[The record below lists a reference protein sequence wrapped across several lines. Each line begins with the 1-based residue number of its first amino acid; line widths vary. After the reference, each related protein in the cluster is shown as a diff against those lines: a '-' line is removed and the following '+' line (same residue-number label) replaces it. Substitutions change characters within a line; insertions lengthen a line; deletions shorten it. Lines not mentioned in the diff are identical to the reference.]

1 MNRGDRM
8 GREVLLKVLRGGY
21 AQFDR
26 VIKLDTPL
34 GDDWLVPL
42 YVKINARL
50 GRNFEVT
57 VDASSVMGD
66 KIKLNALMLQPVTLW
81 IRQTGGRYL
90 PIHGYVQR
98 ARRVGNDGAVS
109 YFQLQFSSWL
119 SFLKLGSDRRDW
131 QEASGWQ
138 ILTDV
143 FDKHP
148 QASGNYGHELRTA
161 VRSYSHRVQWE
172 TDWNFVHRSL
182 EEVGVFPRFDFAQD
196 GKSHEVIMM
205 DDLYF
210 GPSLPNAEMKF
221 SHAGTDEDFDGLTQ
235 LSEQQDVQSATL
247 TLGTADY
254 KRPDLDK
261 QVSTPA
267 ADLDDL
273 PGQGEDYLY
282 TGSQT
287 WAKSDVG
294 QKQARIRTEEWASRA
309 KRYFAIGSPRYAL
322 PGYWFRV
329 SGHPLFDALPAD
341 ERELSIIAS
350 DWLIQNNVPGMDAL
364 TRFPRSLRSEI
375 EQAQSTGSGTTVSHR
390 DGGVGFFHVEIEA
403 QRRKT
408 PFRSPF
414 EHQKPE
420 LHLQTAIVV
429 TDRNE
434 EIVTDDGNRVR
445 VRTSN
450 SRNDRNTK
458 STSWIRAAM
467 PDAGARR
474 GGYFPLRKD
483 DQVLLGFVN
492 GDCDR
497 PVIISR
503 LHGGATMPVWHTHG
517 LLSGFRSRE
526 YGGDGFNQFVM
537 DDSSGQNR
545 VHLYSS
551 SYSSHLHL
559 GYLIEQSDNTRGTF
573 LGNGFDLKSGAYGA
587 VRAEQ
592 GLYVSTQPAT
602 AQPLNVTAATEPL
615 AGAEAV
621 FEAASRASETNR
633 AESLHDGQAAL
644 KSFTDATQRTIAG
657 ATGGGRTAG
666 GGTGN
671 ANGFAKPVMLLSSP
685 EGIAASTQQSVHVTA
700 NQHANVVAGRNINL
714 AAGKALLA
722 SVLDKISLFAQNLGI
737 KIFAAKGP
745 VDIQAQSGAVSLVG
759 LQDVKIES
767 ADGRLILTAAEE
779 VWIGA
784 GGSYIRI
791 KGGLIENVTTGQI
804 LEKCGSWDKPGG
816 ASGTVRDPLQTTPVS
831 TDGGRGSLFSG

>member
-1 MNRGDRM
+1 MLD
-8 GREVLLKVLRGGY
+8 KVLRGGY

-26 VIKLDTPL
+26 IVKLDTPL
-34 GDDWLVPL
+34 GDNWLTPL
-42 YVKINARL
+42 YVKIKARL

-57 VDASSVMGD
+57 VDASSVVGD
-66 KIKLNALMLQPVTLW
+66 KIKLSALMLQPVTLW
-81 IRQTGGRYL
+81 IRQTDGGYL
-90 PIHGYVQR
+90 PIHGYVQQ
-98 ARRVGNDGAVS
+98 ARRLGNDGTLS
-109 YFQLQFSSWL
+109 YFQLHFASWL
-119 SFLKLGSDRRDW
+119 SFLKLSSDRRDW
-131 QEASGWQ
+131 QEVSGWQ

-148 QASGNYGHELRTA
+148 QASGNYGQELRTA
-161 VRSYSHRVQWE
+161 MRSYSHRVQWE

-182 EEVGVFPRFDFAQD
+182 EEVGVFPRFDFAKD
-196 GKSHEVIMM
+196 GKSHKVVMM

-210 GPSLPNAEMKF
+210 GPSLPNSEMKF

-235 LSEQQDVQSATL
+235 LSEQQDAQSATL
-247 TLGTADY
+247 TLGTVDY

-261 QVSTPA
+261 QTSTPA
-267 ADLDDL
+267 ADLDEL
-273 PGQGEDYLY
+273 PGHGEEYLY

-287 WAKSDVG
+287 WAESDAG
-294 QKQARIRTEEWASRA
+294 QQQARIRTEEWASRA

-322 PGYWFRV
+322 PGYWFKV
-329 SGHPLFDALPAD
+329 SGHPLFDALPEE

-350 DWLIQNNVPGMDAL
+350 DWLIQNNLPGIDAL

-375 EQAQSTGSGTTVSHR
+375 EQVHATGVGTTVSHR
-390 DGGVGFFHVEIEA
+390 DGGIGFFHVEIEA

-414 EHQKPE
+414 EHEKPE
-420 LHLQTAIVV
+420 MHLQTAIVV
-429 TDRNE
+429 TDSDE
-434 EIVTDDGNRVR
+434 EIHTDDGNRVR

-450 SRNDRNTK
+450 SRKDRNTK

-467 PDAGARR
+467 PDAGSKR

-526 YGGDGFNQFVM
+526 YGGDGFNQLVM
-537 DDSSGQNR
+537 DDATGQNR

-559 GYLIEQSDNTRGTF
+559 GYLIEQSDNTRGSF

-602 AQPLNVTAATEPL
+602 AQPLNVTAATDPL

-621 FEAASRASETNR
+621 LETVSKASETNR
-633 AESLHDGQAAL
+633 AESLQDGQAAL
-644 KSFTDATQRTIAG
+644 KSFTDATQRTVAG
-657 ATGGGRTAG
+657 SASGGRTAG

-685 EGIAASTQQSVHVTA
+685 DGIAASTQQSVHVTA
-700 NQHANVVAGRNINL
+700 NQHANVVAGKNVNL
-714 AAGKALLA
+714 AAGKALLV

-737 KIFAAKGP
+737 KIFAAKGS
-745 VDIQAQSGAVSLVG
+745 VDIQAQSGSASLVG

-767 ADGRLILTAAEE
+767 ADGRLILTAAKE

-784 GGSYIRI
+784 GGSYISI

-804 LEKCGSWDKPGG
+804 LEKCGSWDKPSG
-816 ASGTVRDPLQTTPVS
+816 ASGTIRDPLKATPVS

>member
-1 MNRGDRM
+1 MSGE
-8 GREVLLKVLRGGY
+8 GLLKALRGGH

-26 VIKLDTPL
+26 IVKLDTPL

-42 YVKINARL
+42 YVKIHARL
-50 GRNFEVT
+50 GRNFEVI

-66 KIKLNALMLQPVTLW
+66 RIKLNALILQPVTLW
-81 IRQTGGRYL
+81 IRQTDGGYL

-98 ARRVGNDGAVS
+98 ARRLGSDGSVS

-119 SFLKLGSDRRDW
+119 SFLKLSSDRRDW
-131 QEASGWQ
+131 QETPGWQ

-148 QASGNYGHELRTA
+148 QANGHYGLELRGA
-161 VRSYSHRVQWE
+161 MRSYSHRVQWE
-172 TDWNFVHRSL
+172 TDWNFVHRSM
-182 EEVGVFPRFDFAQD
+182 EEVGVFPRFDFAKD
-196 GKSHEVIMM
+196 GKSHKVVMM

-210 GPSLPNAEMKF
+210 GPSLPNPEMKF
-221 SHAGTDEDFDGLTQ
+221 SHVGTDEEFDGLTQ
-235 LSEQQDVQSATL
+235 LSEQQDAQSATL

-261 QVSTPA
+261 QVGTPA
-267 ADLDDL
+267 ADLEDL

-287 WAKSDVG
+287 WAESDIG
-294 QKQARIRTEEWASRA
+294 QQLARIRTEEWASRA
-309 KRYFAIGSPRYAL
+309 KRYFAVGSPRYAL

-329 SGHPLFDALPAD
+329 SGHPVLDALPEE

-350 DWLIQNNVPGMDAL
+350 DWLIQNNLPGMDAL
-364 TRFPRSLRSEI
+364 TRFPRSLRGEI
-375 EQAQSTGSGTTVSHR
+375 EQVQAAGTGATVR
-390 DGGVGFFHVEIEA
+390 DREGGVGFFHVEIEA

-414 EHQKPE
+414 EHEKPE
-420 LHLQTAIVV
+420 MHLQTAIVV
-429 TDRNE
+429 TDSDD
-434 EIVTDDGNRVR
+434 EILTDDGNRVR

-458 STSWIRAAM
+458 STTWIRAAM
-467 PDAGARR
+467 PDAGAKR

-526 YGGDGFNQFVM
+526 YGGDGFNQLVM

-559 GYLIEQSDNTRGTF
+559 GYLIEQSDNTRGAF
-573 LGNGFDLKSGAYGA
+573 LGNGFDLKSGAHGA

-621 FEAASRASETNR
+621 FETASKASETNR
-633 AESLHDGQAAL
+633 AESLQDGQTAL
-644 KSFTDATQRTIAG
+644 KSFTDATRRAVAG
-657 ATGGGRTAG
+657 SASGGRTAG

-671 ANGFAKPVMLLSSP
+671 ANGFSKPVMLLSSP

-700 NQHANVVAGRNINL
+700 NQHTNMVAGQNVNL
-714 AAGKALLA
+714 AAGKSLLA

-745 VDIQAQSGAVSLVG
+745 VDIQAQSGTASLVA

-767 ADGRLILTAAEE
+767 ADGRLILTAAKE

-784 GGSYIRI
+784 GGSYISI
-791 KGGLIENVTTGQI
+791 KGGLIENATTGQI
-804 LEKCGSWDKPGG
+804 LEKCANWDKPGG
-816 ASGTVRDPLQTTPVS
+816 ASGTIRDPLQATPVS

>member
-1 MNRGDRM
+1 MSGQ
-8 GREVLLKVLRGGY
+8 VLLKALRGGH

-26 VIKLDTPL
+26 IIKLDTPL
-34 GDDWLVPL
+34 GEDWLVPL
-42 YVKINARL
+42 YVKISARL
-50 GRNFEVT
+50 GRNFEVV

-66 KIKLNALMLQPVTLW
+66 KIKLNALMLKPVTLW
-81 IRQTGGRYL
+81 IQQTDGGYL

-98 ARRVGNDGAVS
+98 ARRLGYDGSIS

-119 SFLKLGSDRRDW
+119 SFLKLSSDRRDW
-131 QEASGWQ
+131 QEAGGWQ

-143 FDKHP
+143 LNKHP
-148 QASGNYGHELRTA
+148 QASGNYGLELRGTI
-161 VRSYSHRVQWE
+161 RSYSHRVQWE

-182 EEVGVFPRFDFAQD
+182 EEVGVFMRFDFAKD
-196 GKSHEVIMM
+196 GKAHKVIMM

-210 GPSLPNAEMKF
+210 GPSLPNVEMKF

-235 LSEQQDVQSATL
+235 LSEQQDAQSDTL
-247 TLGTADY
+247 TIGTADY
-254 KRPDLDK
+254 KRPNLDQ

-267 ADLDDL
+267 ADLENL

-287 WAKSDVG
+287 WAGSDVG
-294 QKQARIRTEEWASRA
+294 EQQARIRTEEWASRS
-309 KRYFAIGSPRYAL
+309 KRYFATGSPRYAL
-322 PGYWFRV
+322 PGYWFKV
-329 SGHPLFDALPAD
+329 SGHPVLDTLPED
-341 ERELSIIAS
+341 ERELSVIAS
-350 DWLIQNNVPGMDAL
+350 DWLIQNNLPGIDTL

-375 EQAQSTGSGTTVSHR
+375 EQVQAGGTGATVSHR
-390 DGGVGFFHVEIEA
+390 DGSVGFFHVEIEA

-420 LHLQTAIVV
+420 MHLQTAIVV
-429 TDRNE
+429 TDSEE

-458 STSWIRAAM
+458 STTWIRAAM
-467 PDAGARR
+467 PDAGAKR

-526 YGGDGFNQFVM
+526 YGGDGFNQLVM

-559 GYLIEQSDNTRGTF
+559 GYLIEQSDNTRGAF
-573 LGNGFDLKSGAYGA
+573 LGNGFDLKSGAHGA

-621 FEAASRASETNR
+621 FETVSKASETNR
-633 AESLHDGQAAL
+633 AESLQDGQAAL
-644 KSFTDATQRTIAG
+644 KSFTDATQRAVAG
-657 ATGGGRTAG
+657 STSGGRTAG
-666 GGTGN
+666 GGTGSV
-671 ANGFAKPVMLLSSP
+671 NGFAKPVMLLSSP

-700 NQHANVVAGRNINL
+700 NQHANVVAGQNVNL
-714 AAGKALLA
+714 AAGKSLLV
-722 SVLDKISLFAQNLGI
+722 SVLDKISVFAQNLGI
-737 KIFAAKGP
+737 KIFAAKGS
-745 VDIQAQSGAVSLVG
+745 VDIQAQSSTASLVA

-767 ADGRLILTAAEE
+767 ADGRLILTAAKE

-784 GGSYIRI
+784 GGSYISI

-804 LEKCGSWDKPGG
+804 LEKCGSWDKSGG
-816 ASGTVRDPLQTTPVS
+816 ESGTIRDPLQATPVS

>member
-1 MNRGDRM
+1 MA
-8 GREVLLKVLRGGY
+8 REVLLKALRGGY

-26 VIKLDTPL
+26 IVKLGTPL

-50 GRNFEVT
+50 GRNFEVI
-57 VDASSVMGD
+57 VDASSVVGD
-66 KIKLNALMLQPVTLW
+66 KIKLSALMLQPVTLW
-81 IRQTGGRYL
+81 IRQTDGGYL
-90 PIHGYVQR
+90 PIHGYVQQV
-98 ARRVGNDGAVS
+98 RRLGNDGALS
-109 YFQLQFSSWL
+109 YFQLRFASWL
-119 SFLKLGSDRRDW
+119 SFLKLSSDRRDW
-131 QEASGWQ
+131 QEVSGWQ
-138 ILTDV
+138 ILTDI
-143 FDKHP
+143 FDKHS
-148 QASGNYGHELRTA
+148 QASGNYGQELRA
-161 VRSYSHRVQWE
+161 AMRSYSHRVQWE

-182 EEVGVFPRFDFAQD
+182 EEVGVFPRFDFAKD
-196 GKSHEVIMM
+196 GKSHKVVMM

-210 GPSLPNAEMKF
+210 GPSLPNSAMKF
-221 SHAGTDEDFDGLTQ
+221 SHAGIDEDFDGLTQ
-235 LSEQQDVQSATL
+235 LSEQQDAQSATL
-247 TLGTADY
+247 TTGTADY
-254 KRPDLDK
+254 KRPNLDQ

-267 ADLDDL
+267 AELEEL

-287 WAKSDVG
+287 WAASDVG
-294 QKQARIRTEEWASRA
+294 QQQARIRTEEWASRS

-322 PGYWFRV
+322 PGYWFKV
-329 SGHPLFDALPAD
+329 SGHPVLDALPEE

-350 DWLIQNNVPGMDAL
+350 DWLIQNNLPGMDAL

-375 EQAQSTGSGTTVSHR
+375 EQVQAAETGSTVSHR

-414 EHQKPE
+414 EHEKPE
-420 LHLQTAIVV
+420 MHLQTAIVV
-429 TDRNE
+429 TDSDE
-434 EIVTDDGNRVR
+434 EIITDDGNRVR

-450 SRNDRNTK
+450 SRKDHNTK

-467 PDAGARR
+467 PDAGAKR

-526 YGGDGFNQFVM
+526 YGGDGFNQLVM

-573 LGNGFDLKSGAYGA
+573 LGNGFDLKSGAHGA

-602 AQPLNVTAATEPL
+602 AQPLNVAAATEPL

-621 FEAASRASETNR
+621 FETASKASETNR
-633 AESLHDGQAAL
+633 AESLQDGQTAL
-644 KSFTDATQRTIAG
+644 KSFTDATQRTVAG
-657 ATGGGRTAG
+657 STSGGRTAG

-671 ANGFAKPVMLLSSP
+671 ANGFSKPVMLLSSP

-700 NQHANVVAGRNINL
+700 NQHTNMVAGKNVNL
-714 AAGKALLA
+714 AAGKSLLV

-745 VDIQAQSGAVSLVG
+745 VDIQAQSGTASLVA

-767 ADGRLILTAAEE
+767 ADGRLILTAAKE

-784 GGSYIRI
+784 GGSYISI
-791 KGGLIENVTTGQI
+791 KGGLIENATTGQI
-804 LEKCGSWDKPGG
+804 LEKCGNWDKSSG
-816 ASGTVRDPLQTTPVS
+816 ASGTVRDPLQATPVS

>member
-1 MNRGDRM
+1 MASDM
-8 GREVLLKVLRGGY
+8 LDKVLRGGY

-26 VIKLDTPL
+26 IVKLDTPL
-34 GDDWLVPL
+34 GDNWLTPL
-42 YVKINARL
+42 YVKIKARL

-57 VDASSVMGD
+57 VDASSVVGD
-66 KIKLNALMLQPVTLW
+66 KIKLSALMLQPVTLW
-81 IRQTGGRYL
+81 IRQTDGGYL
-90 PIHGYVQR
+90 PIHGYVQQ
-98 ARRVGNDGAVS
+98 ARRLGNDGTLS
-109 YFQLQFSSWL
+109 YFQLHFASWL
-119 SFLKLGSDRRDW
+119 SFLKLSSDRRDW
-131 QEASGWQ
+131 QEVSGWQ

-148 QASGNYGHELRTA
+148 QASGNYGQELRTA
-161 VRSYSHRVQWE
+161 MRSYSHRVQWE

-182 EEVGVFPRFDFAQD
+182 EEVGVFPRFDFAKD
-196 GKSHEVIMM
+196 GKSHKVVMM

-210 GPSLPNAEMKF
+210 GPSLPNSEMKF

-235 LSEQQDVQSATL
+235 LSEQQDAQSATL
-247 TLGTADY
+247 TLGTVDY

-261 QVSTPA
+261 QTSTPA
-267 ADLDDL
+267 ADLDEL
-273 PGQGEDYLY
+273 PGHGEEYLY

-287 WAKSDVG
+287 WAESDAG
-294 QKQARIRTEEWASRA
+294 QQQARIRTEEWASRA

-322 PGYWFRV
+322 PGYWFKV
-329 SGHPLFDALPAD
+329 SGHPLFDALPEE

-350 DWLIQNNVPGMDAL
+350 DWLIQNNLPGIDAL
-364 TRFPRSLRSEI
+364 MRFPRSLRSEI
-375 EQAQSTGSGTTVSHR
+375 EQVHATGVGTTVSHR
-390 DGGVGFFHVEIEA
+390 DGGIGFFHVEIEA

-414 EHQKPE
+414 EHEKPE
-420 LHLQTAIVV
+420 MHLQTAIVV
-429 TDRNE
+429 TDSDE
-434 EIVTDDGNRVR
+434 EIHTDDGNRVR

-450 SRNDRNTK
+450 SRKDRNTK

-467 PDAGARR
+467 PDAGSKR

-526 YGGDGFNQFVM
+526 YGGDGFNQLVM
-537 DDSSGQNR
+537 DDATGQNR

-559 GYLIEQSDNTRGTF
+559 GYLIEQSDNTRGSF

-602 AQPLNVTAATEPL
+602 AQPLNVTAATDPL

-621 FEAASRASETNR
+621 LETVSKASETNR
-633 AESLHDGQAAL
+633 AESLQDGQAAL
-644 KSFTDATQRTIAG
+644 KSFTDATQRTVAG
-657 ATGGGRTAG
+657 SASGGRTAG

-685 EGIAASTQQSVHVTA
+685 DGIAASTQQSVHVTA
-700 NQHANVVAGRNINL
+700 NQHANVVAGKNVNL
-714 AAGKALLA
+714 AAGKALLV

-737 KIFAAKGP
+737 KIFAAKGS
-745 VDIQAQSGAVSLVG
+745 VDIQAQSGSASLVG

-767 ADGRLILTAAEE
+767 ADGRLILTAAKE

-784 GGSYIRI
+784 GGSYISI

-804 LEKCGSWDKPGG
+804 LEKCGSWDKPSG
-816 ASGTVRDPLQTTPVS
+816 ASGTIRDPLKATPVS

>member
-1 MNRGDRM
+1 MSG
-8 GREVLLKVLRGGY
+8 EVLLKVLRGGY

-26 VIKLDTPL
+26 IVKLDTPL
-34 GDDWLVPL
+34 GDDWLTPL

-57 VDASSVMGD
+57 VDASSVVGD
-66 KIKLNALMLQPVTLW
+66 KIKLSALMLQPVTLW
-81 IRQTGGRYL
+81 IRQTDGGYL

-98 ARRVGNDGAVS
+98 ARRLGNDGTVS

-119 SFLKLGSDRRDW
+119 SFLKLSSDRRDW

-148 QASGNYGHELRTA
+148 QASGNYGQELRA
-161 VRSYSHRVQWE
+161 AMRSYSHRVQWE

-182 EEVGVFPRFDFAQD
+182 EEVGVFPRFDFAKD
-196 GKSHEVIMM
+196 GKSHKVVMM

-210 GPSLPNAEMKF
+210 GPSLPNSEMKF

-235 LSEQQDVQSATL
+235 LSEQQDAQSATL

-261 QVSTPA
+261 QASTPA
-267 ADLDDL
+267 ADLDEL
-273 PGQGEDYLY
+273 PGQGEEYLY

-287 WAKSDVG
+287 WAESDAG
-294 QKQARIRTEEWASRA
+294 QQQARIRTEEWASRA

-322 PGYWFRV
+322 PGYWFKV
-329 SGHPLFDALPAD
+329 SGHPVLDALPEE

-350 DWLIQNNVPGMDAL
+350 DWLIQNNLPGLDAL
-364 TRFPRSLRSEI
+364 TRFPRGLRSEI
-375 EQAQSTGSGTTVSHR
+375 EQVQAAGTGATVSHR

-414 EHQKPE
+414 EHEKPE
-420 LHLQTAIVV
+420 MHLQTAIVV
-429 TDRNE
+429 TDSDE
-434 EIVTDDGNRVR
+434 EILTDDGNRVR

-467 PDAGARR
+467 PDAGAKR

-526 YGGDGFNQFVM
+526 YGGDGFNQLVM
-537 DDSSGQNR
+537 DDATGQNR

-559 GYLIEQSDNTRGTF
+559 GYLIEQSDNTRGSF

-602 AQPLNVTAATEPL
+602 AQPLNVTAATDPL

-621 FEAASRASETNR
+621 LETVSKASETNR
-633 AESLHDGQAAL
+633 AESLQDGQAAL
-644 KSFTDATQRTIAG
+644 KSFTDATQRTVAG
-657 ATGGGRTAG
+657 SASGGRTAG

-700 NQHANVVAGRNINL
+700 NQHANVVAGKNVNL
-714 AAGKALLA
+714 AAGKALLV

-737 KIFAAKGP
+737 KIFAAKGS
-745 VDIQAQSGAVSLVG
+745 VDIQAQSGSASLVG

-767 ADGRLILTAAEE
+767 ADGRLILTAAKE

-784 GGSYIRI
+784 GGSYISI

-804 LEKCGSWDKPGG
+804 LEKCGNWDKSSG
-816 ASGTVRDPLQTTPVS
+816 ASGTIRDPLQATPVS
-831 TDGGRGSLFSG
+831 TDGGRGSFFSG

>member
-1 MNRGDRM
+1 MAG
-8 GREVLLKVLRGGY
+8 ESLLKVLRGGY

-26 VIKLDTPL
+26 IVKLDTPL
-34 GDDWLVPL
+34 GDDWLTPL

-81 IRQTGGRYL
+81 IRQSDGGYL

-98 ARRVGNDGAVS
+98 VRRLGNDGTVS

-119 SFLKLGSDRRDW
+119 SFLKLSSDRRDW

-138 ILTDV
+138 ILTDI
-143 FDKHP
+143 FDKYP
-148 QASGNYGHELRTA
+148 QASGNYGQELRA
-161 VRSYSHRVQWE
+161 AMRSYSHRVQWE

-182 EEVGVFPRFDFAQD
+182 EEVGVFPRFDFAKD
-196 GKSHEVIMM
+196 GKSHKVVMM

-210 GPSLPNAEMKF
+210 GPSLPNSEMKF

-235 LSEQQDVQSATL
+235 LSEQQDAQSATL

-261 QVSTPA
+261 QASMPA
-267 ADLDDL
+267 ADLDEL
-273 PGQGEDYLY
+273 PGQGEEYLY

-287 WAKSDVG
+287 WAESDAG
-294 QKQARIRTEEWASRA
+294 QQQARIRTEEWASRA

-322 PGYWFRV
+322 PGYWFKV
-329 SGHPLFDALPAD
+329 SGHPLFDALPEE

-350 DWLIQNNVPGMDAL
+350 DWLIQNNLPGMDSL

-375 EQAQSTGSGTTVSHR
+375 EQVHATGVGTTVGHR
-390 DGGVGFFHVEIEA
+390 DGGIGFFHVEIEA

-414 EHQKPE
+414 EHEKPE
-420 LHLQTAIVV
+420 MHLQTAIVV
-429 TDRNE
+429 TDSDE
-434 EIVTDDGNRVR
+434 EIHTDDGNRVR

-450 SRNDRNTK
+450 SRKDRNTK

-467 PDAGARR
+467 PDAGSKR

-526 YGGDGFNQFVM
+526 YGGDGFNQLVM
-537 DDSSGQNR
+537 DDATGQNR

-559 GYLIEQSDNTRGTF
+559 GYLIEQSDNTRGSF

-602 AQPLNVTAATEPL
+602 TQPLNVTAATDPL

-621 FEAASRASETNR
+621 LETVSKASETNR
-633 AESLHDGQAAL
+633 AESLQDGQAAL
-644 KSFTDATQRTIAG
+644 KSFTDATQRTVAG
-657 ATGGGRTAG
+657 SASGGRTAG

-685 EGIAASTQQSVHVTA
+685 DGIAASTQQSVHVTA
-700 NQHANVVAGRNINL
+700 NQHANVVAGKNVNL
-714 AAGKALLA
+714 AAGKALLV

-745 VDIQAQSGAVSLVG
+745 VDIQAQSGSASLVG

-767 ADGRLILTAAEE
+767 ADGRLILTAAKE

-784 GGSYIRI
+784 GGSYISI

-804 LEKCGSWDKPGG
+804 LEKCGSWDKPSG
-816 ASGTVRDPLQTTPVS
+816 ASGTIRDPLKATPVS

>member
-1 MNRGDRM
+1 MAPDM
-8 GREVLLKVLRGGY
+8 LDKVLRGGY

-26 VIKLDTPL
+26 IVKLDTPL
-34 GDDWLVPL
+34 GDNWLTPL

-66 KIKLNALMLQPVTLW
+66 KIKLNALMLQPATLW
-81 IRQTGGRYL
+81 IRQTDGGYL

-98 ARRVGNDGAVS
+98 ARHLGNDGTIS

-119 SFLKLGSDRRDW
+119 SFLKLSSDRRDW

-143 FDKHP
+143 FEKHP
-148 QASGNYGHELRTA
+148 QASGNYGQELRTA
-161 VRSYSHRVQWE
+161 MRSYSHRVQWE

-182 EEVGVFPRFDFAQD
+182 EEVGVFPRFDFAKD
-196 GKSHEVIMM
+196 GKSHKVVMM

-210 GPSLPNAEMKF
+210 GPSLPNSEMKF

-235 LSEQQDVQSATL
+235 LSEQQDAQSATL

-261 QVSTPA
+261 QASTPA
-267 ADLDDL
+267 ADLDEL
-273 PGQGEDYLY
+273 PGQGEEYLY

-287 WAKSDVG
+287 WAESDAG
-294 QKQARIRTEEWASRA
+294 QQQARIRTEEWASRA

-322 PGYWFRV
+322 PGYWFKL
-329 SGHPLFDALPAD
+329 SGHPLFDALPEE

-350 DWLIQNNVPGMDAL
+350 DWLIQNNLPGMDAL

-375 EQAQSTGSGTTVSHR
+375 EQVKAAGTGTTVSHR

-414 EHQKPE
+414 EHEKPE
-420 LHLQTAIVV
+420 MHLQTAIVV
-429 TDRNE
+429 TDSDE

-450 SRNDRNTK
+450 SRNGRNTK

-467 PDAGARR
+467 PDAGSKR

-526 YGGDGFNQFVM
+526 YGGDGFNQLVM
-537 DDSSGQNR
+537 DDATGQNR

-559 GYLIEQSDNTRGTF
+559 GYLIEQSDNTRGSF

-587 VRAEQ
+587 VRAEL

-602 AQPLNVTAATEPL
+602 AQPLNVTAATDPL

-621 FEAASRASETNR
+621 LETVSKASETNR
-633 AESLHDGQAAL
+633 AESLLDGQAAL
-644 KSFTDATQRTIAG
+644 KSFTDATQRTVAG
-657 ATGGGRTAG
+657 TAGGGRTAG

-700 NQHANVVAGRNINL
+700 NQHANVVAGKNVNL
-714 AAGKALLA
+714 AAGKALLV

-745 VDIQAQSGAVSLVG
+745 VDIQAQSGSASLVG

-767 ADGRLILTAAEE
+767 ADGRLILTAAKE

-784 GGSYIRI
+784 GGSYISI

-804 LEKCGSWDKPGG
+804 LEKCGSWDKPSGG
-816 ASGTVRDPLQTTPVS
+816 SGMKLDPLKATPVS

>member
-1 MNRGDRM
+1 MLD
-8 GREVLLKVLRGGY
+8 KVLRGGY

-26 VIKLDTPL
+26 IVKLDTPL
-34 GDDWLVPL
+34 GDNWLTPL
-42 YVKINARL
+42 YVKIKARL

-57 VDASSVMGD
+57 VDASSVVGD
-66 KIKLNALMLQPVTLW
+66 KIKLSALMLQPVTLW
-81 IRQTGGRYL
+81 IRQTDGGYL
-90 PIHGYVQR
+90 PIHGYVQQ
-98 ARRVGNDGAVS
+98 ARRLGNDGTLS
-109 YFQLQFSSWL
+109 YFQLHFASWL
-119 SFLKLGSDRRDW
+119 SFLKLSSDRRDW
-131 QEASGWQ
+131 QEVSGWQ

-148 QASGNYGHELRTA
+148 QASGNYGQELRTA
-161 VRSYSHRVQWE
+161 MRSYSHRVQWE

-182 EEVGVFPRFDFAQD
+182 EEVGVFPRFDFAKD
-196 GKSHEVIMM
+196 GKSHKVVMM

-210 GPSLPNAEMKF
+210 GPSLPNSEMKF

-235 LSEQQDVQSATL
+235 LSEQQDAQSATL
-247 TLGTADY
+247 TLGTVDY

-261 QVSTPA
+261 QTSTPA
-267 ADLDDL
+267 ADLDEL
-273 PGQGEDYLY
+273 PGHGEEYLY

-287 WAKSDVG
+287 WAESDAG
-294 QKQARIRTEEWASRA
+294 QQQARIRTEEWASRA

-322 PGYWFRV
+322 PGYWFKV
-329 SGHPLFDALPAD
+329 SGHPLFDALPEE

-350 DWLIQNNVPGMDAL
+350 DWLIQNNLPGIDAL
-364 TRFPRSLRSEI
+364 MRFPRSLRSEI
-375 EQAQSTGSGTTVSHR
+375 EQVHATGVGTTVSHR
-390 DGGVGFFHVEIEA
+390 DGGIGFFHVEIEA

-414 EHQKPE
+414 EHEKPE
-420 LHLQTAIVV
+420 MHLQTAIVV
-429 TDRNE
+429 TDSDE
-434 EIVTDDGNRVR
+434 EIHTDDGNRVR

-450 SRNDRNTK
+450 SRKDRNTK

-467 PDAGARR
+467 PDAGSKR

-526 YGGDGFNQFVM
+526 YGGDGFNQLVM
-537 DDSSGQNR
+537 DDATGQNR

-559 GYLIEQSDNTRGTF
+559 GYLIEQSDNTRGSF

-602 AQPLNVTAATEPL
+602 AQPLNVTAATDPL

-621 FEAASRASETNR
+621 LETVSKASETNR
-633 AESLHDGQAAL
+633 AESLQDGQAAL
-644 KSFTDATQRTIAG
+644 KSFTDATQRTVAG
-657 ATGGGRTAG
+657 SASGGRTAG

-685 EGIAASTQQSVHVTA
+685 DGIAASTQQSVHVTA
-700 NQHANVVAGRNINL
+700 NQHANVVAGKNVNL
-714 AAGKALLA
+714 AAGKALLV

-737 KIFAAKGP
+737 KIFAAKGS
-745 VDIQAQSGAVSLVG
+745 VDIQAQSGSASLVG

-767 ADGRLILTAAEE
+767 ADGRLILTAAKE

-784 GGSYIRI
+784 GGSYISI

-804 LEKCGSWDKPGG
+804 LEKCGSWDKPSG
-816 ASGTVRDPLQTTPVS
+816 ASGTIRDPLKATPVS

>member
-1 MNRGDRM
+1 MASDM
-8 GREVLLKVLRGGY
+8 LDKVLRGGY

-26 VIKLDTPL
+26 IVKLDTPL
-34 GDDWLVPL
+34 GDNWLTPL
-42 YVKINARL
+42 YVKIKARL

-66 KIKLNALMLQPVTLW
+66 KIKLGALMLQPVTLW
-81 IRQTGGRYL
+81 IRQTDGGYL
-90 PIHGYVQR
+90 PIHGYVQQ
-98 ARRVGNDGAVS
+98 ARRLGNDGTLS
-109 YFQLQFSSWL
+109 YFQLHFASWL
-119 SFLKLGSDRRDW
+119 SFLKLSSDRRDW
-131 QEASGWQ
+131 QESSGWQ

-148 QASGNYGHELRTA
+148 QASGNYGQELRTA
-161 VRSYSHRVQWE
+161 MRSYSHRVQWE

-182 EEVGVFPRFDFAQD
+182 EEVGVFPRFDFAKD
-196 GKSHEVIMM
+196 GKSHKVVMM

-210 GPSLPNAEMKF
+210 GPSLPNSEMKF

-235 LSEQQDVQSATL
+235 LSEQQEAQSATL

-261 QVSTPA
+261 QASTPA
-267 ADLDDL
+267 ADLDEL
-273 PGQGEDYLY
+273 PGQGEEYLY

-287 WAKSDVG
+287 WAESDAG
-294 QKQARIRTEEWASRA
+294 QQQARIRTEEWASRA

-322 PGYWFRV
+322 PGYWFKV
-329 SGHPLFDALPAD
+329 SGHPLFDALPEE

-350 DWLIQNNVPGMDAL
+350 DWLIQNNLPGMDAL

-375 EQAQSTGSGTTVSHR
+375 EQVQAAGTGTTVSHR

-414 EHQKPE
+414 EHEKPE
-420 LHLQTAIVV
+420 MHLQTAIVV
-429 TDRNE
+429 TDSDE

-450 SRNDRNTK
+450 SRKDRNTK

-467 PDAGARR
+467 PDAGSKR

-526 YGGDGFNQFVM
+526 YGGDGFNQLVM
-537 DDSSGQNR
+537 DDATGQNR

-559 GYLIEQSDNTRGTF
+559 GYLIEQSDNTRGSF

-602 AQPLNVTAATEPL
+602 AQPLNVTAATDPL

-621 FEAASRASETNR
+621 LETVSKASETNR
-633 AESLHDGQAAL
+633 AESLQDGQAAL
-644 KSFTDATQRTIAG
+644 KSFTDATQRTVAG
-657 ATGGGRTAG
+657 SASGGRTAG

-700 NQHANVVAGRNINL
+700 NQHANVVAGKNVNL
-714 AAGKALLA
+714 AAGKALLV

-745 VDIQAQSGAVSLVG
+745 VDIQAQSGSASLVG

-767 ADGRLILTAAEE
+767 ADGRLILTAAKE

-784 GGSYIRI
+784 GGSYISI

-804 LEKCGSWDKPGG
+804 LEKCGSWDKPSGG
-816 ASGTVRDPLQTTPVS
+816 SGMKLDPLKATPVS

>member
-1 MNRGDRM
+1 MSG
-8 GREVLLKVLRGGY
+8 EVLLKVLRGGY

-26 VIKLDTPL
+26 IVKLDTPL

-50 GRNFEVT
+50 GRNFEVI
-57 VDASSVMGD
+57 VDASSVVGD
-66 KIKLNALMLQPVTLW
+66 KIKLSALMLQSVTLW
-81 IRQTGGRYL
+81 IRQTDSGYL
-90 PIHGYVQR
+90 PIHGYVQQV
-98 ARRVGNDGAVS
+98 RRLGSDGALS
-109 YFQLQFSSWL
+109 YFQLRFASWL
-119 SFLKLGSDRRDW
+119 SFLKLSSDRRDW

-148 QASGNYGHELRTA
+148 QASGNYGLELRA
-161 VRSYSHRVQWE
+161 AMRSYSHRVQWE
-172 TDWNFVHRSL
+172 TDWNFVQRSL
-182 EEVGVFPRFDFAQD
+182 EEVGVFPRFDFAKD
-196 GKSHEVIMM
+196 GKSHKVVMM

-210 GPSLPNAEMKF
+210 GPSLPKSEMKF
-221 SHAGTDEDFDGLTQ
+221 SHAGSNEEFDGLTQ
-235 LSEQQDVQSATL
+235 LSEQQDAQSATL

-267 ADLDDL
+267 ANLDEL

-287 WAKSDVG
+287 WAASDIG
-294 QKQARIRTEEWASRA
+294 QQQANIRTEEWASRA
-309 KRYFAIGSPRYAL
+309 KRYFAVGSPRYAL
-322 PGYWFRV
+322 PGYWFKV
-329 SGHPLFDALPAD
+329 TGHPVFDTLPD
-341 ERELSIIAS
+341 EDREISIIAS
-350 DWLIQNNVPGMDAL
+350 DWLIQNNLPGLDTLA
-364 TRFPRSLRSEI
+364 RFPRSLRGEI
-375 EQAQSTGSGTTVSHR
+375 EQAQAAGAGAAVSHR
-390 DGGVGFFHVEIEA
+390 DGGVGFLQVEIEA
-403 QRRKT
+403 QRRRT

-414 EHQKPE
+414 EHEKPE
-420 LHLQTAIVV
+420 MHLQTAIVV
-429 TDRNE
+429 TDSDE
-434 EIVTDDGNRVR
+434 EIHTDEGNRVR
-445 VRTSN
+445 VRTTN
-450 SRNDRNTK
+450 SRNAPNTK
-458 STSWIRAAM
+458 STPWIRAAM
-467 PDAGARR
+467 PDAGSKR

-517 LLSGFRSRE
+517 LLSGLRSRE
-526 YGGDGFNQFVM
+526 YGGDGFNQLVM
-537 DDSSGQNR
+537 DDSSAQNR

-559 GYLIEQSDNTRGTF
+559 GYLVEQSDNTRGAF
-573 LGNGFDLKSGAYGA
+573 LGSGFDLKSGAHGA

-621 FEAASRASETNR
+621 FETVSKASETNR
-633 AESLHDGQAAL
+633 AESLQDGQNAL
-644 KSFTDATQRTIAG
+644 KSFTDSTQRTVAG
-657 ATGGGRTAG
+657 STSGGRTAG

-671 ANGFAKPVMLLSSP
+671 ANGFSKPVMLLSSP

-700 NQHANVVAGRNINL
+700 NQHTNMVAGKNVNL
-714 AAGKALLA
+714 AAGKSLLV

-745 VDIQAQSGAVSLVG
+745 VDIQAQSGPASLVG

-767 ADGRLILTAAEE
+767 ADGRLILTAAKE

-784 GGSYIRI
+784 GGSYISI

-804 LEKCGSWDKPGG
+804 LEKCGNWDKPSG
-816 ASGTVRDPLQTTPVS
+816 ASGTIRDPLQATPVS

>member
-1 MNRGDRM
+1 MASDMLDN
-8 GREVLLKVLRGGY
+8 VLRGGY

-26 VIKLDTPL
+26 IVKLDTPL
-34 GDDWLVPL
+34 GDNWLTPL
-42 YVKINARL
+42 YVKIKARL

-57 VDASSVMGD
+57 VDASSVVGD
-66 KIKLNALMLQPVTLW
+66 KIKLSVLMLQPVTLW
-81 IRQTGGRYL
+81 IRQIDGGYL
-90 PIHGYVQR
+90 PIHGYVQQ
-98 ARRVGNDGAVS
+98 ARRLGNDGALS
-109 YFQLQFSSWL
+109 YFQLHFASWL
-119 SFLKLGSDRRDW
+119 SFLKLSSDRRDW
-131 QEASGWQ
+131 QETGGWQ

-148 QASGNYGHELRTA
+148 QASGNYGQELRTA
-161 VRSYSHRVQWE
+161 MRSYSHRVQWE

-182 EEVGVFPRFDFAQD
+182 EEVGVFPRFDFAKD
-196 GKSHEVIMM
+196 GKSHKVVMM

-210 GPSLPNAEMKF
+210 GPSLPNSEMKF

-235 LSEQQDVQSATL
+235 LSEQQEAQSATL
-247 TLGTADY
+247 TLGSVDY

-261 QVSTPA
+261 QASTPA
-267 ADLDDL
+267 ADLDEL
-273 PGQGEDYLY
+273 PGQGEEYLY

-287 WAKSDVG
+287 WAESDAG
-294 QKQARIRTEEWASRA
+294 QQQARIRTEEWASRA

-322 PGYWFRV
+322 PGYWFKV
-329 SGHPLFDALPAD
+329 SGHPLFDALPEE

-350 DWLIQNNVPGMDAL
+350 DWLIQNNLPGIDAL

-375 EQAQSTGSGTTVSHR
+375 EHVQANGAGTTVSHR
-390 DGGVGFFHVEIEA
+390 DGGIGFFHVEIEA

-408 PFRSPF
+408 PYRSPF
-414 EHQKPE
+414 DHEKPE
-420 LHLQTAIVV
+420 MHLQTAIVV
-429 TDRNE
+429 TDSDE
-434 EIVTDDGNRVR
+434 EIHTDDGNRVR

-450 SRNDRNTK
+450 SRKDRNTK

-467 PDAGARR
+467 PDAGSKR

-526 YGGDGFNQFVM
+526 YGGDGFNQLVM

-559 GYLIEQSDNTRGTF
+559 GYLIEQSDNTRGSF

-602 AQPLNVTAATEPL
+602 AQPLNVTAATDPL

-621 FEAASRASETNR
+621 LETVSKASETNR
-633 AESLHDGQAAL
+633 AESLQDGQAAL
-644 KSFTDATQRTIAG
+644 KSFTDATQRTVAG
-657 ATGGGRTAG
+657 SASGGRTAG

-700 NQHANVVAGRNINL
+700 NQHANVVAGKNVNL
-714 AAGKALLA
+714 AAGKALLV

-737 KIFAAKGP
+737 RIFAAKGS
-745 VDIQAQSGAVSLVG
+745 VDIQAQSGSASLVG

-767 ADGRLILTAAEE
+767 ADGRLILTAAKE

-784 GGSYIRI
+784 GGSYISI

-804 LEKCGSWDKPGG
+804 LEKCGSWDKPSGG
-816 ASGTVRDPLQTTPVS
+816 SGMKLDPLKATPVS

>member
-1 MNRGDRM
+1 MSG
-8 GREVLLKVLRGGY
+8 EVLLKVLRGGY

-26 VIKLDTPL
+26 IVKLDTPL
-34 GDDWLVPL
+34 GDDWLTPL

-57 VDASSVMGD
+57 VDASSVVGD
-66 KIKLNALMLQPVTLW
+66 KIKLSALMLQPVTLW
-81 IRQTGGRYL
+81 IRQTDGGYL

-98 ARRVGNDGAVS
+98 ARRLGNDGTVS

-119 SFLKLGSDRRDW
+119 SFLKLSSDRRDW

-148 QASGNYGHELRTA
+148 QASGNYGQELRA
-161 VRSYSHRVQWE
+161 AMRSYSHRVQWE

-182 EEVGVFPRFDFAQD
+182 EEVGVFPRFDFAKD
-196 GKSHEVIMM
+196 GKSHKVVMM

-210 GPSLPNAEMKF
+210 GPSLPNSEMKF

-235 LSEQQDVQSATL
+235 LSEQQDAQSATL

-267 ADLDDL
+267 ADLEDL

-287 WAKSDVG
+287 WAESDIG
-294 QKQARIRTEEWASRA
+294 QQQARIRTEEWASRA

-322 PGYWFRV
+322 PGYWFKV
-329 SGHPLFDALPAD
+329 SGHPVLDALPEE

-350 DWLIQNNVPGMDAL
+350 DWLIQNNLPGLDAL

-375 EQAQSTGSGTTVSHR
+375 EQVQAAGTGATVSHR

-414 EHQKPE
+414 EHEKPE
-420 LHLQTAIVV
+420 MHLQTAIVV
-429 TDRNE
+429 TDSDE
-434 EIVTDDGNRVR
+434 EILTDDGNRVR

-467 PDAGARR
+467 PDAGSRR

-526 YGGDGFNQFVM
+526 YGGDGFNQLVM

-559 GYLIEQSDNTRGTF
+559 GYLIEQSDNTRGSF

-602 AQPLNVTAATEPL
+602 AQPLNVTAATDPL

-621 FEAASRASETNR
+621 LETVSKASETNR
-633 AESLHDGQAAL
+633 AESLQDGQAAL
-644 KSFTDATQRTIAG
+644 KSFTDATQRTVAG
-657 ATGGGRTAG
+657 SASGGRTAG

-700 NQHANVVAGRNINL
+700 NQHANVVAGKNVNL
-714 AAGKALLA
+714 AAGKALLV

-737 KIFAAKGP
+737 KIFAAKGS
-745 VDIQAQSGAVSLVG
+745 VDIQAQSGSASLVG

-767 ADGRLILTAAEE
+767 ADGRLILTAAKE

-784 GGSYIRI
+784 GGSYISI

-804 LEKCGSWDKPGG
+804 LEKCGSWDKPSG
-816 ASGTVRDPLQTTPVS
+816 ASGTIRDPLKATPVS

>member
-1 MNRGDRM
+1 MAG
-8 GREVLLKVLRGGY
+8 ESLLKVLRGGY

-26 VIKLDTPL
+26 IVKFDTPL
-34 GDDWLVPL
+34 GDDWLTPL

-81 IRQTGGRYL
+81 IRQTDGGYL

-98 ARRVGNDGAVS
+98 ARRLGNDGSVS
-109 YFQLQFSSWL
+109 YFQLQFASWL
-119 SFLKLGSDRRDW
+119 SFLKLSSDRRDW

-148 QASGNYGHELRTA
+148 QASGNYGQELRTA
-161 VRSYSHRVQWE
+161 IRSYSHRVQWE

-182 EEVGVFPRFDFAQD
+182 EEVGVFPRFDFAKD
-196 GKSHEVIMM
+196 GKSHKVVMM

-210 GPSLPNAEMKF
+210 GPALPNSEMKF

-235 LSEQQDVQSATL
+235 LSEQQDAQSATL

-261 QVSTPA
+261 QASTPA
-267 ADLDDL
+267 ADLDEL
-273 PGQGEDYLY
+273 PGQGEEYLY

-287 WAKSDVG
+287 WAESDAG
-294 QKQARIRTEEWASRA
+294 QQQARIRTEEWASRS

-322 PGYWFRV
+322 PGYWFKV
-329 SGHPLFDALPAD
+329 SGHPLFDALPEE

-350 DWLIQNNVPGMDAL
+350 DWLIQNNLPGMDAL

-375 EQAQSTGSGTTVSHR
+375 EQVKAAGTGTTVNHR
-390 DGGVGFFHVEIEA
+390 DGGIGFFHVEIEA

-408 PFRSPF
+408 PYRSPF
-414 EHQKPE
+414 EHEKPE
-420 LHLQTAIVV
+420 MHLQTAIVV
-429 TDRNE
+429 TDSDE
-434 EIVTDDGNRVR
+434 EIHTDDGNRVR

-450 SRNDRNTK
+450 SRKDRNTK

-467 PDAGARR
+467 PDAGAKR

-526 YGGDGFNQFVM
+526 YGGDGFNQLVM

-559 GYLIEQSDNTRGTF
+559 GYLIEQSDNTRGSF

-602 AQPLNVTAATEPL
+602 AQPLNVTAATDPL

-621 FEAASRASETNR
+621 LETASKASETNR
-633 AESLHDGQAAL
+633 AESLQDGQAAL
-644 KSFTDATQRTIAG
+644 KSFTDATQRTVAG
-657 ATGGGRTAG
+657 SASGGRTAG

-685 EGIAASTQQSVHVTA
+685 DGIAASTQQSVHVTA
-700 NQHANVVAGRNINL
+700 NQHANVVAGKNVNL
-714 AAGKALLA
+714 AAGKALLV

-745 VDIQAQSGAVSLVG
+745 VDIQAQSGSASLVG

-767 ADGRLILTAAEE
+767 ADGRLILTAAKE

-784 GGSYIRI
+784 GGSYISI

-804 LEKCGSWDKPGG
+804 LEKCGSWDKSSG
-816 ASGTVRDPLQTTPVS
+816 ASGTIRDPLKATPVS

>member
-1 MNRGDRM
+1 MAED
-8 GREVLLKVLRGGY
+8 VLLKVLRGGY

-26 VIKLDTPL
+26 IVKLDTPL
-34 GDDWLVPL
+34 GDDWLTPL

-81 IRQTGGRYL
+81 IRQTDGGYL

-98 ARRVGNDGAVS
+98 ARRLGNDGTVS

-119 SFLKLGSDRRDW
+119 SFLKLSSDRRDW

-148 QASGNYGHELRTA
+148 QASGNYGQELRTA
-161 VRSYSHRVQWE
+161 MRSYSHRVQWE

-182 EEVGVFPRFDFAQD
+182 EEIGVFPRFDFAKD
-196 GKSHEVIMM
+196 GKSHKVVMM

-210 GPSLPNAEMKF
+210 GPSLPNSEMKF

-235 LSEQQDVQSATL
+235 LSEQQDAQSATL

-267 ADLDDL
+267 ADLEDL

-287 WAKSDVG
+287 WAESDAG
-294 QKQARIRTEEWASRA
+294 QQQARIRTEEWASRA

-322 PGYWFRV
+322 PGYWFKV
-329 SGHPLFDALPAD
+329 SGHPLFDALPD
-341 ERELSIIAS
+341 EERELSIIAS
-350 DWLIQNNVPGMDAL
+350 DWLIQNNLPGIDAL
-364 TRFPRSLRSEI
+364 TRFPRSLRGEI
-375 EQAQSTGSGTTVSHR
+375 EQVKAAGAGTTVSHR
-390 DGGVGFFHVEIEA
+390 DGGIGFFHVEIEA

-414 EHQKPE
+414 EHEKPE
-420 LHLQTAIVV
+420 MHLQTAIVV
-429 TDRNE
+429 TDSDE

-450 SRNDRNTK
+450 SRKNRNTK

-526 YGGDGFNQFVM
+526 YGGDGFNQLVM
-537 DDSSGQNR
+537 DDATGQNR

-559 GYLIEQSDNTRGTF
+559 GYLIEQSDNTRGSF

-602 AQPLNVTAATEPL
+602 AQPLNVTAATDPL

-621 FEAASRASETNR
+621 LETVSKASETNR
-633 AESLHDGQAAL
+633 AESLQDGQAAL
-644 KSFTDATQRTIAG
+644 KSFTDATQRTVAG
-657 ATGGGRTAG
+657 SASGGRTAG

-700 NQHANVVAGRNINL
+700 NQHANVVAGKNVNL
-714 AAGKALLA
+714 AAGKGLLV
-722 SVLDKISLFAQNLGI
+722 SVLDRISLFAQNLGI

-745 VDIQAQSGAVSLVG
+745 VDIQAQSGSASLVG

-767 ADGRLILTAAEE
+767 ADGRLILTAAKE

-784 GGSYIRI
+784 GGSYISI

-804 LEKCGSWDKPGG
+804 LEKCGSWDKPSG
-816 ASGTVRDPLQTTPVS
+816 ASGTIRDPLKATPVS

>member
-1 MNRGDRM
+1 MAG
-8 GREVLLKVLRGGY
+8 ESLLKVLRGGY

-26 VIKLDTPL
+26 IVKLDTLL
-34 GDDWLVPL
+34 GDDWLTPL

-81 IRQTGGRYL
+81 IRQTDGGYL

-98 ARRVGNDGAVS
+98 ARRLGNDGSVS
-109 YFQLQFSSWL
+109 YFQLQFASWL
-119 SFLKLGSDRRDW
+119 SFLKLSSDRRDW

-138 ILTDV
+138 ILTDI

-148 QASGNYGHELRTA
+148 QASGNYGQELRTA
-161 VRSYSHRVQWE
+161 IRSYSHRVQWE

-182 EEVGVFPRFDFAQD
+182 EEVGVFPRFDFAKD
-196 GKSHEVIMM
+196 GKSHKVVMM

-210 GPSLPNAEMKF
+210 GPSLPNSEMKF

-235 LSEQQDVQSATL
+235 LSEQQDAQSATL
-247 TLGTADY
+247 TLGTVDY

-261 QVSTPA
+261 QTSTPA
-267 ADLDDL
+267 ADLDEL
-273 PGQGEDYLY
+273 PGQGEEYLY

-287 WAKSDVG
+287 WAESDAG
-294 QKQARIRTEEWASRA
+294 QQQARIRTEEWASRS

-322 PGYWFRV
+322 PGYWFKV
-329 SGHPLFDALPAD
+329 SGHPLFDALPEE

-350 DWLIQNNVPGMDAL
+350 DWLIQNNLPGMDAL

-375 EQAQSTGSGTTVSHR
+375 EQVKAAGTGTTVSHR
-390 DGGVGFFHVEIEA
+390 DGGIGFFHVEIEA

-408 PFRSPF
+408 PYRSPF
-414 EHQKPE
+414 EHEKPE
-420 LHLQTAIVV
+420 MHLQTAVVV
-429 TDRNE
+429 TDSDE
-434 EIVTDDGNRVR
+434 EIHTDDGNRVR

-450 SRNDRNTK
+450 SRKDRNTK

-467 PDAGARR
+467 PDAGSKR

-526 YGGDGFNQFVM
+526 YGGDGFNQLVM
-537 DDSSGQNR
+537 DDATGQNR

-559 GYLIEQSDNTRGTF
+559 GYLIEQSDNTRGSF

-602 AQPLNVTAATEPL
+602 AQPLNVTAATDPL

-621 FEAASRASETNR
+621 LETVSKASETNR
-633 AESLHDGQAAL
+633 AESLQDGQAAL
-644 KSFTDATQRTIAG
+644 KSFTDATQRTVAG
-657 ATGGGRTAG
+657 SASGGRTAG

-685 EGIAASTQQSVHVTA
+685 DGIAASTQQSVHVTA
-700 NQHANVVAGRNINL
+700 NQHANVVAGKNVNL
-714 AAGKALLA
+714 AAGKALLV

-745 VDIQAQSGAVSLVG
+745 VDIQAQSGSASLVG

-767 ADGRLILTAAEE
+767 ADGRLILTAAKE

-784 GGSYIRI
+784 GGSYISI

-804 LEKCGSWDKPGG
+804 LEKCGSWDKSSG
-816 ASGTVRDPLQTTPVS
+816 ASGTIRDPLQATPVS

>member
-1 MNRGDRM
+1 MASDM
-8 GREVLLKVLRGGY
+8 LDKVLRGGY

-26 VIKLDTPL
+26 IVKLDTPL
-34 GDDWLVPL
+34 GDNWLTPL
-42 YVKINARL
+42 YVKIKARL

-57 VDASSVMGD
+57 VDASSVVGD
-66 KIKLNALMLQPVTLW
+66 KIKLSALMLQPVTLW
-81 IRQTGGRYL
+81 IRQTDGGYL
-90 PIHGYVQR
+90 PIHGYVQQ
-98 ARRVGNDGAVS
+98 ARRLGNDGTLS
-109 YFQLQFSSWL
+109 YFQLHFASWL
-119 SFLKLGSDRRDW
+119 SFLKLSSDRRDW

-148 QASGNYGHELRTA
+148 QASGNYGQELRTA
-161 VRSYSHRVQWE
+161 MRSYSHRVQWE

-182 EEVGVFPRFDFAQD
+182 EEVGVFPRFDFAKD
-196 GKSHEVIMM
+196 GKSHKVVMM

-210 GPSLPNAEMKF
+210 GPSLPNSEMKF

-235 LSEQQDVQSATL
+235 LSEQQDAQSATL
-247 TLGTADY
+247 TLGTVDY

-261 QVSTPA
+261 QTSTPA
-267 ADLDDL
+267 ADLDEL
-273 PGQGEDYLY
+273 PGQGEEYLY

-287 WAKSDVG
+287 WAESDAG
-294 QKQARIRTEEWASRA
+294 QQQARIRTEEWASRA

-322 PGYWFRV
+322 PGYWFKV
-329 SGHPLFDALPAD
+329 SGHPLFDALPEE

-350 DWLIQNNVPGMDAL
+350 DWLIQNNLPGMDAL

-375 EQAQSTGSGTTVSHR
+375 EQVHATGVGTTVSHR
-390 DGGVGFFHVEIEA
+390 DGGIGFFHVEIEA

-414 EHQKPE
+414 EHEKPE
-420 LHLQTAIVV
+420 MHLQTAIVV
-429 TDRNE
+429 TDSDE
-434 EIVTDDGNRVR
+434 EIHTDDGNRVR

-450 SRNDRNTK
+450 SRKDRNTK

-467 PDAGARR
+467 PDAGSKR

-503 LHGGATMPVWHTHG
+503 LHGGVTMPVWHTHG

-526 YGGDGFNQFVM
+526 YGGDGFNQLVM
-537 DDSSGQNR
+537 DDATGQNR

-559 GYLIEQSDNTRGTF
+559 GYLIEQSDNTRGSF

-602 AQPLNVTAATEPL
+602 AQPLNVTAATDPL

-621 FEAASRASETNR
+621 LETVSKASETNR
-633 AESLHDGQAAL
+633 AESLQDGQAAL
-644 KSFTDATQRTIAG
+644 KSFTDATQRTVAG
-657 ATGGGRTAG
+657 SASGGRTAG

-700 NQHANVVAGRNINL
+700 NRHANVVAGKNVNL
-714 AAGKALLA
+714 AAGKALLV

-737 KIFAAKGP
+737 KIFAAKGS
-745 VDIQAQSGAVSLVG
+745 VDIQAQSGSASLVG

-767 ADGRLILTAAEE
+767 ADGRLILTAAKE

-784 GGSYIRI
+784 GGSYISI

-804 LEKCGSWDKPGG
+804 LEKCGSWDKPSG
-816 ASGTVRDPLQTTPVS
+816 ASGTIRDPLKATPVS

>member
-1 MNRGDRM
+1 MSG
-8 GREVLLKVLRGGY
+8 EVLLKVLRGGY

-26 VIKLDTPL
+26 IVKLDTPL
-34 GDDWLVPL
+34 GDDWLTPL

-81 IRQTGGRYL
+81 IRQTDGGYL

-98 ARRVGNDGAVS
+98 ARRLGNDGTVS

-119 SFLKLGSDRRDW
+119 SFLKLSSDRRDW

-138 ILTDV
+138 ILTDI

-148 QASGNYGHELRTA
+148 QASGNYGQELRA
-161 VRSYSHRVQWE
+161 AMRSYSHRVQWE

-182 EEVGVFPRFDFAQD
+182 EEVGVFPRFDFAKD
-196 GKSHEVIMM
+196 GKSHKVVMM

-210 GPSLPNAEMKF
+210 GPSLSNSEMKF

-235 LSEQQDVQSATL
+235 LSEQQDAQSATL

-261 QVSTPA
+261 QASTPA
-267 ADLDDL
+267 ADLEEL
-273 PGQGEDYLY
+273 PGQGEEYLY

-287 WAKSDVG
+287 WAESDAG
-294 QKQARIRTEEWASRA
+294 QQQARIRTEEWASRA

-322 PGYWFRV
+322 PGYWFKV
-329 SGHPLFDALPAD
+329 SGHPLFDTLPEE

-350 DWLIQNNVPGMDAL
+350 DWLIQNNLPGIDAL

-375 EQAQSTGSGTTVSHR
+375 EQVKAAGTGTTVSHR
-390 DGGVGFFHVEIEA
+390 DGGIGFFHVEIEA

-414 EHQKPE
+414 EHEKPE
-420 LHLQTAIVV
+420 MHLQTAIVV
-429 TDRNE
+429 TDSDE
-434 EIVTDDGNRVR
+434 EIHTDDGNRVR

-450 SRNDRNTK
+450 SRKDRNAK

-467 PDAGARR
+467 PDAGSKR

-526 YGGDGFNQFVM
+526 YGGDGFNQLVM
-537 DDSSGQNR
+537 DDATGQNR

-559 GYLIEQSDNTRGTF
+559 GYLIEQSDNTRGSF

-602 AQPLNVTAATEPL
+602 AQPLNVTAATDPL

-621 FEAASRASETNR
+621 LETVSKASETNR
-633 AESLHDGQAAL
+633 AESLQDGQAAL
-644 KSFTDATQRTIAG
+644 KSFTHATQRTVAG
-657 ATGGGRTAG
+657 SASGGRTAG

-700 NQHANVVAGRNINL
+700 NQHANVVAGKNVNL
-714 AAGKALLA
+714 AAGKALLV
-722 SVLDKISLFAQNLGI
+722 SVIDKISLFAQNLGI

-745 VDIQAQSGAVSLVG
+745 VDIQAQSGSASLVG

-767 ADGRLILTAAEE
+767 ADGRLILTAAKE

-784 GGSYIRI
+784 GGSYISI
-791 KGGLIENVTTGQI
+791 KSGLIENVTTGQI
-804 LEKCGSWDKPGG
+804 LEKCGSWDKASG
-816 ASGTVRDPLQTTPVS
+816 ASGTIRDPLQATPVS
-831 TDGGRGSLFSG
+831 TEGGRGSLFSG

>member
-1 MNRGDRM
+1 MASDM
-8 GREVLLKVLRGGY
+8 LDKVLRGGY

-26 VIKLDTPL
+26 IVKLDTPL
-34 GDDWLVPL
+34 GDNWLTPL
-42 YVKINARL
+42 YVKIKARL

-57 VDASSVMGD
+57 VDASSVVGD
-66 KIKLNALMLQPVTLW
+66 KIKLSALMLQPVTLW
-81 IRQTGGRYL
+81 IRQTDGGYL
-90 PIHGYVQR
+90 PIHGYVQQ
-98 ARRVGNDGAVS
+98 ARRLGNDGTLS
-109 YFQLQFSSWL
+109 YFQLHFASWL
-119 SFLKLGSDRRDW
+119 SFLKLSSDRRDW
-131 QEASGWQ
+131 QEVSGWQ

-148 QASGNYGHELRTA
+148 QASGNYVQELRTA
-161 VRSYSHRVQWE
+161 MRSYSNRVQWE

-182 EEVGVFPRFDFAQD
+182 EEVGVFPRFDFAKD
-196 GKSHEVIMM
+196 GKSHKVVMM

-210 GPSLPNAEMKF
+210 GPSLPNSEMKF

-235 LSEQQDVQSATL
+235 LSEQQDAQSATL
-247 TLGTADY
+247 TLGTVDY

-261 QVSTPA
+261 QTSTPA
-267 ADLDDL
+267 ADLDEL
-273 PGQGEDYLY
+273 PGHGEEYLY

-287 WAKSDVG
+287 WAESDAG
-294 QKQARIRTEEWASRA
+294 QQQARIRTEEWASRA

-322 PGYWFRV
+322 PGYWFKV
-329 SGHPLFDALPAD
+329 SGHPLFDALPEE

-350 DWLIQNNVPGMDAL
+350 DWLIQNNLPGIDAL

-375 EQAQSTGSGTTVSHR
+375 EQVKAAGAGTTVSHR
-390 DGGVGFFHVEIEA
+390 DGGIGFFHVEIEA

-414 EHQKPE
+414 EHEKPE
-420 LHLQTAIVV
+420 MHLQTAIVV
-429 TDRNE
+429 TDSDE
-434 EIVTDDGNRVR
+434 EIHTDDGNRVR

-450 SRNDRNTK
+450 SRKDRNTK

-467 PDAGARR
+467 PDAGSKR

-503 LHGGATMPVWHTHG
+503 LHGGVTMPVWHTHG

-526 YGGDGFNQFVM
+526 YGGDGFNQLVM
-537 DDSSGQNR
+537 DDATGQNR

-559 GYLIEQSDNTRGTF
+559 GYLIEQSDNTRGSF

-602 AQPLNVTAATEPL
+602 AQPLNVTAATDPL

-621 FEAASRASETNR
+621 LETVSKASETNR
-633 AESLHDGQAAL
+633 AESLQDGQAAL
-644 KSFTDATQRTIAG
+644 KSFTDATQRTVAG
-657 ATGGGRTAG
+657 SASGGRTAG

-685 EGIAASTQQSVHVTA
+685 EGIAASTQQSMHVTA
-700 NQHANVVAGRNINL
+700 NQHANVVAGKNVNL
-714 AAGKALLA
+714 AAGKALLV
-722 SVLDKISLFAQNLGI
+722 SVLDRISLFAQNLGI
-737 KIFAAKGP
+737 KIFAAKGS
-745 VDIQAQSGAVSLVG
+745 VDIQAQSGSVSLVG

-767 ADGRLILTAAEE
+767 ADGRLILTAAKE

-784 GGSYIRI
+784 GGSYISI

-804 LEKCGSWDKPGG
+804 LEKCGSWDKPSGG
-816 ASGTVRDPLQTTPVS
+816 SGMKLDPLKATPVS

>member
-1 MNRGDRM
+1 MSA
-8 GREVLLKVLRGGY
+8 EVLLKALRGAH

-26 VIKLDTPL
+26 IIKLDTPL

-42 YVKINARL
+42 YAQIRARL
-50 GRNFEVT
+50 GRNFEVV
-57 VDASSVMGD
+57 VDASSALGD

-81 IRQTGGRYL
+81 IRQTDGGYL

-98 ARRVGNDGAVS
+98 ARRLGNDGSVS
-109 YFQLQFSSWL
+109 YFQLQFASWL
-119 SFLKLGSDRRDW
+119 SFLKLSSDRRDW

-148 QASGNYGHELRTA
+148 QAAGNYGQELRTA
-161 VRSYSHRVQWE
+161 MRSYSHRVQWE

-182 EEVGVFPRFDFAQD
+182 EEVGVFPRFDFAKD
-196 GKSHEVIMM
+196 GKSHKVVMM

-210 GPSLPNAEMKF
+210 GPSLPNSEMKF

-235 LSEQQDVQSATL
+235 LSEQQDAQSATL
-247 TLGTADY
+247 TLGTVDY

-261 QVSTPA
+261 QASTPA
-267 ADLDDL
+267 ADLDEL
-273 PGQGEDYLY
+273 PGQGEEYLY

-287 WAKSDVG
+287 WAESDAG
-294 QKQARIRTEEWASRA
+294 QQQARIRTEEWASRA

-322 PGYWFRV
+322 PGYWFKV
-329 SGHPLFDALPAD
+329 SGHPLFDALPEE

-350 DWLIQNNVPGMDAL
+350 DWLIQNNLPGIDAL

-375 EQAQSTGSGTTVSHR
+375 EQVKAAGTGTTVSHR
-390 DGGVGFFHVEIEA
+390 DGGIGFFHVEIEA

-420 LHLQTAIVV
+420 MHLQTAIVV
-429 TDRNE
+429 TDSDE
-434 EIVTDDGNRVR
+434 EIDTDDGNRVR

-450 SRNDRNTK
+450 SRKDRNTK

-526 YGGDGFNQFVM
+526 YGGDGFNQLVM
-537 DDSSGQNR
+537 DDATGQNR

-559 GYLIEQSDNTRGTF
+559 GYLIEQSDNTRGSF

-602 AQPLNVTAATEPL
+602 AQPLNVTAATDPL

-621 FEAASRASETNR
+621 LETVSKASETNR
-633 AESLHDGQAAL
+633 ADSLQDGQAAL
-644 KSFTDATQRTIAG
+644 KSFTDATQRTVAG
-657 ATGGGRTAG
+657 SASGGRTAG

-685 EGIAASTQQSVHVTA
+685 EGIAASTQQSVHITA
-700 NQHANVVAGRNINL
+700 NQHANVVAGKNVNL
-714 AAGKALLA
+714 AAGKGLLV
-722 SVLDKISLFAQNLGI
+722 SVLDRISLFAQNLGI

-745 VDIQAQSGAVSLVG
+745 VDIQAQSGSASLVG

-767 ADGRLILTAAEE
+767 ADGRLILTAAKE

-784 GGSYIRI
+784 GGSYISI

-804 LEKCGSWDKPGG
+804 LEKCGSWDKPSGG
-816 ASGTVRDPLQTTPVS
+816 SGIKLDPLKATPVS